1 MADPMSDKYYETKFE
16 YPLLKLIRQRAEGK
30 DISYHDAA
38 LEVIPEY
45 CKTIRYGDEE
55 YEISVIKK
63 NIEEVDQEPIIWKKL
78 QKTFRKGA

>member
-16 YPLLKLIRQRAEGK
+16 YPLLKLIRQRAEEK

-55 YEISVIKK
+55 YEISVIRK
-63 NIEEVDQEPIIWKKL
+63 NIEEVEQEPITWQKL
-78 QKTFRKGA
+78 QNTFKKEA

>member
-1 MADPMSDKYYETKFE
+1 MAEVTSDKHYESKFE
-16 YPLLKLIRQRAEGK
+16 YPLFKLIRERAREK

-38 LEVIPEY
+38 LEVVPEY

-55 YEISVIKK
+55 HEISVIKQ
-63 NIEEVDQEPIIWKKL
+63 NIDEVAQESVTWQEL